1 MAHHFRE
8 LNKNYTEENMRNGLR
23 IRKLMAS
30 GLGSADLPAPEDPVP
45 KDAEEMWRMGSAYR
59 CSCFVRILSCR
70 TLFSFLT

>member
-1 MAHHFRE
+1 
-8 LNKNYTEENMRNGLR
+8 
-23 IRKLMAS
+23 MAS